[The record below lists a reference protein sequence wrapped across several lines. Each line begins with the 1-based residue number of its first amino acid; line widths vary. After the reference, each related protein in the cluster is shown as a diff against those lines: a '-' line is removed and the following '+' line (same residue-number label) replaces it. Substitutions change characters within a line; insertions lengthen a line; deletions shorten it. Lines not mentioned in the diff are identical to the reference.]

1 MVPLEE
7 LRMLVIAFDVK
18 SQNVLEQRSFLTEF
32 ISSANIC
39 WEFGL
44 VMGHWPN
51 GLNCIQSTSLK
62 FSRASIRLPWVSRPL
77 DRKFEKKSESSTDY
91 QIDHLKF

>member
-44 VMGHWPN
+44 VMGH
-51 GLNCIQSTSLK
+51 
-62 FSRASIRLPWVSRPL
+62 
-77 DRKFEKKSESSTDY
+77 
-91 QIDHLKF
+91 

>member
-32 ISSANIC
+32 ISSENIC

-44 VMGHWPN
+44 VMGH
-51 GLNCIQSTSLK
+51 
-62 FSRASIRLPWVSRPL
+62 
-77 DRKFEKKSESSTDY
+77 
-91 QIDHLKF
+91 